1 MEQQI
6 PQPITFSEYLPKEW
20 FKQADSEEEPE
31 ILSCNTITVNID
43 FESARA
49 NVTQSPL
56 DSEKA
61 MIQAA
66 RIDNQ
71 HAQVTI
77 ALRGINV
84 PADLFVP
91 EKNLLRHP
99 YPAWVDRVPQGYE
112 IPHFDRY
119 PGVVGCP
126 RRHQVL
132 FLARC
137 GTAIRSQSLLLRQFP
152 LSLREDALDWYF
164 NLPSRSISS
173 WDVLAFYRA
182 FYASGAIHIDMREW
196 EEYENETVEDYDLFE
211 GESDQI
217 LELALDQR

>member
-1 MEQQI
+1 MLYSTSPRISSLRRAYKKQKNKKKTVKASLEVLEQQI

-56 DSEKA
+56 YSEKA

-99 YPAWVDRVPQGYE
+99 YPAWVDRVPFPQGY
-112 IPHFDRY
+112 
-119 PGVVGCP
+119 
-126 RRHQVL
+126 
-132 FLARC
+132 
-137 GTAIRSQSLLLRQFP
+137 
-152 LSLREDALDWYF
+152 
-164 NLPSRSISS
+164 
-173 WDVLAFYRA
+173 
-182 FYASGAIHIDMREW
+182 
-196 EEYENETVEDYDLFE
+196 
-211 GESDQI
+211 
-217 LELALDQR
+217 

>member
-1 MEQQI
+1 MEWAKRDWRRFGS
-6 PQPITFSEYLPKEW
+6 FS
-20 FKQADSEEEPE
+20 QNRRS
-31 ILSCNTITVNID
+31 SS
-43 FESARA
+43 ESARA

-91 EKNLLRHP
+91 ENNPLRHP
-99 YPAWVDRVPQGYE
+99 YPAWVDRVPFPQGYE

-119 PGVVGCP
+119 PWDVQEDIWYSSWPDAAPPSEANPCCWGSSHYPSGKMHWIGISITLP
-126 RRHQVL
+126 DPYQ
-132 FLARC
+132 A
-137 GTAIRSQSLLLRQFP
+137 GTCL
-152 LSLREDALDWYF
+152 LSLGTLYIYYF
-164 NLPSRSISS
+164 SLRSLGFSFSRCS
-173 WDVLAFYRA
+173 VTRLRP
-182 FYASGAIHIDMREW
+182 
-196 EEYENETVEDYDLFE
+196 N
-211 GESDQI
+211 
-217 LELALDQR
+217 